1 LNRYDAASGR
11 RVTDM
16 QRREVFGVVGG
27 AAAWPV
33 AARAQAA
40 ISVIGLLLSGSPED
54 EAFRVDAVRPLEKFN

>member
-1 LNRYDAASGR
+1 
-11 RVTDM
+11 VTDM